1 MAITVNTK
9 LIPLLGMPL
18 GQSFSPRMQNEAYES
33 MGFDA
38 CYFPIECDTAH
49 IGDIIQGLRYMNIAG
64 FAVTKPNKE
73 FAVQFMDEMDPLA
86 EKMGT
91 INTVVKVGS
100 KLKGY
105 NTDGYGAT
113 KSLILEGVQFED
125 STFFVW
131 GAGGTGKSVCFT
143 MADLG
148 AKKMYICSRSDKC
161 ERLAADLN
169 EKFGREVATAIRSA
183 REDEVKAKVAESDVL
198 MNLSGLGMKGHE
210 GETPIDP
217 ACIRPEQ
224 ICFDATYNPLR
235 TQFLL
240 DAEAKGCKVIN
251 GLGMVIYQGARQ
263 IELWSGVDEAPVD
276 QMTKTINAIVAD
288 MQ

>member
-1 MAITVNTK
+1 MATK
-9 LIPLLGMPL
+9 LIALLGTPL
-18 GQSFSPRMQNEAYES
+18 GQSFSPRMQNEAYAA

-38 CYFPIECDTAH
+38 HYFPLECDNTL
-49 IGDIIQGLRYMNIAG
+49 IGNNIANIKKDDSFAG

-73 FAVQFMDEMDPLA
+73 FAVQFMDEMDSLA

-91 INTVVKVGS
+91 INTVVRSADG

-113 KSLILEGVQFED
+113 KSLQLEGVDFEN

-143 MADLG
+143 MAHMG
-148 AKKMYICSRSDKC
+148 AKKMYICSRSEKC
-161 ERLAADLN
+161 EVLAKDLN
-169 EKFGREVATAIRSA
+169 EKFGREVAVAIRQA
-183 REDEVKAKVAESDVL
+183 NHDEVVKAAQTCDVL
-198 MNLSGLGMKGHE
+198 MNLSGLGMRGHE
-210 GETPIDP
+210 GETVIEKENIKPN
-217 ACIRPEQ
+217 Q
-224 ICFDATYNPLR
+224 ICFDATYNPLK

-240 DAEAKGCKVIN
+240 DAEAQGCKIIN

-263 IELWSGVDEAPVD
+263 IELWAGVEKAPVE
-276 QMTKTINAIVAD
+276 QMTETINQIVAE